1 MIIAVDFDG
10 TCVTHAYP
18 HIGENIGATPVLRKL
33 VANEHRLILWTM
45 RSGEKLNEA
54 VHWFEA
60 REIELFGVNTNPGQT
75 TWTASPK
82 AYAEMYIDDAALG
95 TPLIRPINARPYVNW
110 SQIRWML
117 EAQKLI

>member
-18 HIGENIGATPVLRKL
+18 YIGEDIGATPVLRKL

-45 RSGEKLNEA
+45 RSGEKLDEA
-54 VHWFEA
+54 VDWFEA
-60 REIELFGVNTNPGQT
+60 RKIELFGVNTNPEQT
-75 TWTASPK
+75 AWTASPK

-95 TPLIRPINARPYVNW
+95 TPLIRPINSRPYVNW
-110 SQIRWML
+110 RQIRWML
-117 EAQKLI
+117 EARKLI